1 MMMMLMMMMMMMMV
15 MLMMMMMMK
24 VAWAQALRAAAQAS
38 PGGPGSAPADA
49 AGVQVWGCGAVA
61 WDVLPAAA
69 GAGVPAS
76 PSEGVWAGLVHAALQ
91 EMLGVPGAVLDVD
104 AHSARGRGLAGDA
117 AAPAGGASGFM
128 AALRASRQATV
139 LEAQVAR
146 GPGGLTVAQSTGFG
160 EALSATV
167 VGGLGALGAGAAACL
182 AERGAEHLRLLGRSG
197 RPSGSQAGARLPVS
211 PSAAAGFGGVSVQ
224 LLRCDAACAE
234 EAALVASLALAAPSA
249 PGACLHAAGVLR
261 DAMLPSQSA
270 AAARQVAAPK
280 AGSAVSLAAARCGP
294 AEGLR
299 AEVLFSSVAA
309 LLGSA
314 GQANYAAAN
323 CWLDAWASRARGQ
336 GCATSSVQWGAWA
349 GAGMA
354 SQNAATAARLQR
366 AGMWMLSPQQGLEAL
381 GAVMGAPAAAAAPA
395 VVAALAMDWARFGG
409 MLPSV
414 PPLCGELVSAAAA
427 H

>member
-1 MMMMLMMMMMMMMV
+1 MAGPSSAEGAPSRRSRGAGKEAVSDHGLRGLRGDLVAALVGLHARQLHAPPAARPRAKAAGAAAAAAEVAAPAGEYYTRWQCGLGAQTSGGMPAQQLGWPAASCMV
-15 MLMMMMMMK
+15 LSLPGYGEARAALCAGRGSGSGSGSGSARGPARAGAWGGRALPAA

-76 PSEGVWAGLVHAALQ
+76 PSEGAWSGLVHAALQ

-104 AHSARGRGLAGDA
+104 AHSARGRGLAGDT

-146 GPGGLTVAQSTGFG
+146 GPGGLAVAQSTGFG

-197 RPSGSQAGARLPVS
+197 RPSGSQARARLPVS
-211 PSAAAGFGGVSVQ
+211 PSAAPRS
-224 LLRCDAACAE
+224 
-234 EAALVASLALAAPSA
+234 
-249 PGACLHAAGVLR
+249 PGACLHSAGVLR

-270 AAARQVAAPK
+270 AAAR
-280 AGSAVSLAAARCGP
+280 
-294 AEGLR
+294 
-299 AEVLFSSVAA
+299 
-309 LLGSA
+309 
-314 GQANYAAAN
+314 
-323 CWLDAWASRARGQ
+323 
-336 GCATSSVQWGAWA
+336 
-349 GAGMA
+349 
-354 SQNAATAARLQR
+354 
-366 AGMWMLSPQQGLEAL
+366 
-381 GAVMGAPAAAAAPA
+381 
-395 VVAALAMDWARFGG
+395 
-409 MLPSV
+409 
-414 PPLCGELVSAAAA
+414 
-427 H
+427 